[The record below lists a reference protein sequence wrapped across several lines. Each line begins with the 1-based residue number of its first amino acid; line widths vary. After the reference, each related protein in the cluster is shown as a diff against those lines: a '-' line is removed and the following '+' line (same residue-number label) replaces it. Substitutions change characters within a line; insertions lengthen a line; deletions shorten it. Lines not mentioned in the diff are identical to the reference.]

1 MSEDESENYSFW
13 KITENNNYTML
24 KVAIIMGSTSDYEV
38 MSGAEQILTDF
49 GIEFEKRVIS
59 AHRTP
64 ELMFEYTKGL
74 KGRGFGVVIAGAGG
88 AAHLAGVAAGL
99 TTLPVIAVPMAT
111 KNLGGLTLSCRWY
124 RCLQAFLWPR
134 SQSEGPRTRR
144 SSPPR
149 SSLSRTPASQRNS
162 TPTAR
167 PRPRRST
174 TPQSDIIP
182 EESCTDCPNQKKE
195 GDFAIILF
203 SIYPGIF

>member
-1 MSEDESENYSFW
+1 
-13 KITENNNYTML
+13 ML
-24 KVAIIMGSTSDYEV
+24 KVAIIMGSTSDYDV

-111 KNLGGLTLSCRWY
+111 KNLGGLDSLLSMVQMPTGIPVATVAIGGAKNAAILAAEILALQDTAISDKLDDY
-124 RCLQAFLWPR
+124 RKAQA
-134 SQSEGPRTRR
+134 EKTYK
-144 SSPPR
+144 
-149 SSLSRTPASQRNS
+149 
-162 TPTAR
+162 
-167 PRPRRST
+167 T
-174 TPQSDIIP
+174 TI
-182 EESCTDCPNQKKE
+182 
-195 GDFAIILF
+195 
-203 SIYPGIF
+203 

>member
-1 MSEDESENYSFW
+1 
-13 KITENNNYTML
+13 ML
-24 KVAIIMGSTSDYEV
+24 KVAIIMGSTSDYDV

-111 KNLGGLTLSCRWY
+111 KNLGGLDSLLSMVQMPTGIPVATVAIGGAKNAAILAAEILALQDTAISDKLDYY
-124 RCLQAFLWPR
+124 RKAQA
-134 SQSEGPRTRR
+134 EKIYK
-144 SSPPR
+144 
-149 SSLSRTPASQRNS
+149 
-162 TPTAR
+162 
-167 PRPRRST
+167 T
-174 TPQSDIIP
+174 TI
-182 EESCTDCPNQKKE
+182 
-195 GDFAIILF
+195 
-203 SIYPGIF
+203 